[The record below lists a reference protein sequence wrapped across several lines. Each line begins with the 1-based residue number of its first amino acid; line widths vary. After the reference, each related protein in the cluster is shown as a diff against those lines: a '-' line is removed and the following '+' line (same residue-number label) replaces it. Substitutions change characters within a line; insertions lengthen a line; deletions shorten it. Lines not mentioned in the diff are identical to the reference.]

1 MCAYMRVWVGKPTCP
16 RSLMYV
22 NIGLALI
29 AANQKD
35 EKMKII
41 KKAETKQSDTSLH
54 MILIFVKVNASVS
67 LMFTQG
73 SV

>member
-1 MCAYMRVWVGKPTCP
+1 MRVWVGKPTCP
-16 RSLMYV
+16 CSLMYV

-29 AANQKD
+29 AANQLPKD

-54 MILIFVKVNASVS
+54 MILIFVKVNASVN